1 MRLLAAGVNRN
12 SLALVFAAAFV
23 VSCVS
28 STPPQIQTPSPAPT
42 ASGPTSTTAPPSPP
56 GALRTETPVV
66 LLDVEVAPDVSH
78 PGVTTPRPGGG
89 SQNGPT
95 TLAVDGEGL
104 IYLWDEARLRIIVYE
119 KGGRYARDIPLPS
132 VSPEAE
138 ALLIHAGRLYLRE
151 STLSGST
158 LEYEVDL
165 ATGRML
171 RVVASGP
178 ASIYPRT
185 RVGRALRLPGAQVD
199 LGGDALGFRYR
210 HDRST
215 STRLLQRLDASGS
228 VLVQSVEPVSPFLA
242 DAYVASDGALYGLV
256 DRAVADGHVY
266 VYRLL
271 STAGAAPAERAA
283 AEEPA
288 PVVAGVRAP
297 DDLAVIYVGLPG
309 AKLAAR
315 ERETLWRTLAVARP
329 APEQRRIEPILRF
342 QASWSDGRKSEVASD
357 GQVATIDG
365 VLQTPPLPGLNTL
378 AAWSGSRPSD
388 LAFHASRGTV
398 LQIPDLTEGAATPT
412 RYLTQSETDALVA
425 AIRDSVWE
433 RERAV
438 PRPLED
444 PFPRVYLRLGG
455 IVTLQPVGEHHLAL
469 GRSGGLAAPGL
480 EALVRALTP
489 AVPTTGIA
497 ALYGATGLTITDQ
510 AGAQDL
516 SRWKATVVR
525 ALLGAE
531 THPPGGPGTFTLTFA
546 LPGGRREEVAVD
558 EGGFNYLGRRYARA
572 GLTYL
577 LGLRGVP

>member
-1 MRLLAAGVNRN
+1 MVAAGVTRN
-12 SLALVFAAAFV
+12 LLALVLTAAFA

-28 STPPQIQTPSPAPT
+28 STPPQVEKPT
-42 ASGPTSTTAPPSPP
+42 PTSTASLPTSAATPPSPP
-56 GALRTETPVV
+56 GALRTETPAV
-66 LLDVEVAPDVSH
+66 LLDVQVAPAVDH

-95 TLAVDGEGL
+95 ALAVDGAGSM
-104 IYLWDEARLRIIVYE
+104 YLWDEARLRIVVYE

-151 STLSGST
+151 KPFSDST

-165 ATGRML
+165 VTGRVL
-171 RVVASGP
+171 RVASGP

-185 RVGRALRLPGAQVD
+185 RVGRALRLPGAQLD

-210 HDRST
+210 YDQST
-215 STRLLQRLDASGS
+215 STRLLQRLDASGN
-228 VLVQSVEPVSPFLA
+228 VLVQSVDPVSPFLV
-242 DAYVASDGALYGLV
+242 DTYVASDGALYGLV
-256 DRAVADGHVY
+256 DRALADGHVY

-271 STAGAAPAERAA
+271 SSAGGAPAEQAA
-283 AEEPA
+283 AEGPA
-288 PVVAGVRAP
+288 PVIAGVRVP
-297 DDLAVIYVGLPG
+297 DDVAVIYVGLPG

-315 ERETLWRTLAVARP
+315 EREVLWRTLALTRP
-329 APEQRRIEPILRF
+329 TPDQHRITPILRF
-342 QASWSDGRKSEVASD
+342 QATWSDGRKSEIASD
-357 GQVATIDG
+357 GHVATIDG
-365 VLQTPPLPGLNTL
+365 VTQTPVLPGLDTL
-378 AAWSGSRPSD
+378 AAWSASRPAD

-398 LQIPDLTEGAATPT
+398 VQIPDFTEGAATTT
-412 RYLTQSETDALVA
+412 RYLTRTEADALVA
-425 AIRDSVWE
+425 AIGGSVWE

-444 PFPRVYLRLGG
+444 PVPRVHLTLGG
-455 IVTLQPVGEHHLAL
+455 IVTLQPVGTNHLAL

-480 EALVRALTP
+480 ETLVRSLAP
-489 AVPTTGIA
+489 AAPTTGIA
-497 ALYGATGLTITDQ
+497 ALYGATALTITDRT
-510 AGAQDL
+510 GAQDL

-531 THPPGGPGTFTLTFA
+531 THPPGEPTATFTLAFT

-558 EGGFNYLGRRYARA
+558 EGGFTYLGRRYARA

>member
-1 MRLLAAGVNRN
+1 MVAVGVNRN
-12 SLALVFAAAFV
+12 VLALVVTAAFV

-28 STPPQIQTPSPAPT
+28 STPPPTATPSPGSTASAPT
-42 ASGPTSTTAPPSPP
+42 SDAAPPSQRP
-56 GALRTETPVV
+56 ALRTETPVV
-66 LLDVEVAPDVSH
+66 LLDVEVAPAVSN

-95 TLAVDGEGL
+95 ALAVDGEGS
-104 IYLWDEARLRIIVYE
+104 IYLWDEARLRIVVYE
-119 KGGRYARDIPLPS
+119 KGGRYARDIPLPA

-138 ALLIHAGRLYLRE
+138 ALLVYAGRLYLRE
-151 STLSGST
+151 STPSGST
-158 LEYEVDL
+158 LEYEVDV
-165 ATGRML
+165 ATGRLL
-171 RVVASGP
+171 RVAAGGP
-178 ASIYPRT
+178 TSIYPRT
-185 RVGRALRLPGAQVD
+185 RVGRGPGLPGTNVD
-199 LGGDALGFRYR
+199 LGVDALGFRYR
-210 HDRST
+210 HDQST
-215 STRLLQRLDASGS
+215 GTRLLQRLDASGN
-228 VLVQSVEPVSPFLA
+228 VIVQSVEPVPTFLV
-242 DAYVASDGALYGLV
+242 DTYVASDGALYGLV

-271 STAGAAPAERAA
+271 STAAAAPAERAT

-288 PVVAGVRAP
+288 PIVAGAQVP
-297 DDLAVIYVGLPG
+297 DDVAVIYAGLPG

-342 QASWSDGRKSEVASD
+342 QASWSDGRKAEIASD
-357 GQVATIDG
+357 GQAATIDG
-365 VLQTPPLPGLNTL
+365 VLQTPPLPGLDTL
-378 AAWSGSRPSD
+378 AAWSASRPSD

-398 LQIPDLTEGAATPT
+398 VQFPDLTEGAATTT
-412 RYLTQSETDALVA
+412 RPLTRSETDALVA
-425 AIRDSVWE
+425 AIGGSVWE

-444 PFPRVYLRLGG
+444 PFPRIHLRLGG
-455 IVTLQPVGEHHLAL
+455 IVTFQPVGANHLAL

-480 EALVRALTP
+480 ETLVRALTP
-489 AVPTTGIA
+489 VAPTTGIA

-510 AGAQDL
+510 TGAQDL

-531 THPPGGPGTFTLTFA
+531 THPPAGAPAFTLTFV

-558 EGGFNYLGRRYARA
+558 ETGFTYLGRRYARA
-572 GLTYL
+572 GLTSL